1 MAYFYVVREFGG
13 SQFDINGTDVYCI
26 SRQTPMAQALFGHI
40 VGDSFVMNDITYIVK
55 EIL

>member
-13 SQFDINGTDVYCI
+13 AQFDINGTDVYCI

-40 VGDSFVMNDITYIVK
+40 VGDGFVMNDITYIVK